1 MPIRRHAGKRRT
13 SAGIDAWETYLEC
26 GTDFFDDL
34 VDAGIVTESRQKP
47 SDADAYAAWL
57 TFADELLHRWK
68 SSRHPDQDESWAI
81 REFGDPR
88 STGKRRRR

>member
-1 MPIRRHAGKRRT
+1 MPVRRKASRRRT
-13 SAGIDAWETYLEC
+13 SANLETWETYLEC

-34 VDAGIVTESRQKP
+34 VDAGIVAESRLKP
-47 SDADAYAAWL
+47 SREDAYAAWL
-57 TFADELLHRWK
+57 AFADELLHRWK
-68 SSRHPDQDESWAI
+68 TSRHPDQDEPWAI